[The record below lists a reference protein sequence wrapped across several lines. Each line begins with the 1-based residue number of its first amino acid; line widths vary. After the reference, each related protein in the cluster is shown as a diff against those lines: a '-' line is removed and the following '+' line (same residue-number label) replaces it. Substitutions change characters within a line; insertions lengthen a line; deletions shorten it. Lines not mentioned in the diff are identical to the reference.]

1 MANHLQEIIARIEKA
16 RIAYSRH
23 QIIKLVAISKYWE
36 DSQIVEL
43 YEVGQRAF
51 GENKV
56 QDLKRKASLL
66 QDYPLEWHF
75 VGSIQDNKINALI
88 ALKPS
93 LIHSIDS
100 LKTAQAFQMR
110 LEREGIKQ
118 RALLQIN
125 SAKEESKSG
134 VIPEEAKDLYAQ
146 IQETCPNLILE
157 GVMSIGAHTQD
168 TKLIAKSFE
177 VTKSIFD
184 ALPDAKILS
193 MGMSGDFELAIA
205 CGANLLRIGSALIE
219 Q

>member
-1 MANHLQEIIARIEKA
+1 MAHHLEEIIARIEKA

-23 QIIKLVAISKYWE
+23 QIIKLVAVSKYWE
-36 DSQIVEL
+36 DSQILEL
-43 YEVGQRAF
+43 YKAGQRAF

-56 QDLKRKASLL
+56 QDFKTKASLL
-66 QDYPLEWHF
+66 RDYPLEWHF
-75 VGSIQDNKINALI
+75 VGNIQENKINALI

-100 LKTAQAFQMR
+100 LKTAQAFQTR
-110 LEREGIKQ
+110 LEREGVRQ

-134 VIPEEAKDLYAQ
+134 VTPEEANEVYLH
-146 IQETCPNLILE
+146 IQETCPNLLLS

-168 TKLIAKSFE
+168 QKVIQKSFE
-177 VTKSIFD
+177 ITQKIYAS
-184 ALPDAKILS
+184 LPNAKILS

-205 CGANLLRIGSALIE
+205 CGANLLRIGSALVE
-219 Q
+219 